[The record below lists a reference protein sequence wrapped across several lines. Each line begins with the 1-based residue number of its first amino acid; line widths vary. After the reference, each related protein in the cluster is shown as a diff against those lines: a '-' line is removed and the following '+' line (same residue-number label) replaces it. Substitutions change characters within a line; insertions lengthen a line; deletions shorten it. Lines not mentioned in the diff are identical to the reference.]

1 MGQNENVIL
10 VQGEIEDT
18 TGVLRICK
26 SKNRQH
32 NGQTKKDKQPKKG
45 QTTIYK
51 TYTSKDR
58 VIGTPIKSHNKCI
71 INGD

>member
-32 NGQTKKDKQPKKG
+32 NGQKKKDKQPEKG

-71 INGD
+71 ISGD